1 MTILKHALL
10 GTLKIVFLGSLKVA
24 LFVYALFLSD
34 TTFAGAAPEGNGY
47 VGDTAPYTK
56 PEDSANANFGKV
68 EPDASGRPLK
78 LAAGNRLLGRP
89 MT

>member
-34 TTFAGAAPEGNGY
+34 TTFAGAAPEGNAMLATPLPTPSPR
-47 VGDTAPYTK
+47 TAPMPTL
-56 PEDSANANFGKV
+56 GKWNPTLPAV
-68 EPDASGRPLK
+68 HSSWRQEIGF
-78 LAAGNRLLGRP
+78 
-89 MT
+89 

>member
-47 VGDTAPYTK
+47 VGDYTK

-68 EPDASGRPLK
+68 EPDASGCPLK

>member
-34 TTFAGAAPEGNGY
+34 TTFAGAEGNGY

-56 PEDSANANFGKV
+56 PEDSAM
-68 EPDASGRPLK
+68 
-78 LAAGNRLLGRP
+78 RLLGKP

>member
-47 VGDTAPYTK
+47 HA
-56 PEDSANANFGKV
+56 
-68 EPDASGRPLK
+68 GRSC
-78 LAAGNRLLGRP
+78 AGNATRRARASDIERGL
-89 MT
+89 

>member
-47 VGDTAPYTK
+47 AD
-56 PEDSANANFGKV
+56 DLS
-68 EPDASGRPLK
+68 LIHI
-78 LAAGNRLLGRP
+78 
-89 MT
+89 

>member
-34 TTFAGAAPEGNGY
+34 TTYAGTAPEGNGY
-47 VGDTAPYTK
+47 VGDTYTK

-78 LAAGNRLLGRP
+78 LAAGNRLLGKP